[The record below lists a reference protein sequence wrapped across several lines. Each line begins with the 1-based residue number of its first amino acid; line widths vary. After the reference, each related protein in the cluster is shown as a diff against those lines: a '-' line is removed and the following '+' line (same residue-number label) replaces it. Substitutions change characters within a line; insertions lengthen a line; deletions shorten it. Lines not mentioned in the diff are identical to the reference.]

1 MLRSPCPFGAPLT
14 ERKTR
19 LNEDEKLNQK
29 SASKRDQRK
38 FIYSA
43 EREQIQA
50 RKAGLKEKGERRKE
64 KSEKTRQDTL

>member
-50 RKAGLKEKGERRKE
+50 RKAGLNLKGEIRNQKGLKEK
-64 KSEKTRQDTL
+64 LNL